1 MSSGDMSAAS
11 RAPGRRSPL
20 ASYAWSVVA
29 VAGATAVAWP
39 MFGRLQTSD
48 LALVYLL
55 ATIVVATRFGRGPS
69 VLASALGVAV
79 FDFCFVPPY
88 FSLAVRDDPYLL
100 TFVVM
105 LVVGLTVSTLATR
118 AHDQAEAAR
127 SHARW
132 TATLHAL
139 SHELAGARDPAAIG
153 ASGVRQVEE
162 ALGGTAAVFLP
173 GEDGSLS
180 EPDADGPPLSE
191 GDREAA
197 RQAFALG
204 AAVTRHTGTSG
215 AARAMYLPLRTAS
228 RTLGVL
234 AFHPPPA
241 PGAKTDPSRQ
251 QMLEALAQQVA
262 GALER
267 ALLAEESKLV
277 ELRART
283 EELRNALL
291 SSVSHDLRTPL
302 AAITGSATTLL
313 QDGVPLAPQQ
323 ADLVRTIQEE
333 AERLNRLVTNLLAMT
348 RVAGGLEPRKE
359 WVPLEEIVGSALER
373 LGPRLQGRIVQSRIP
388 EDLPLVPADPVLVEQ
403 VLVNLLENASRHTPA
418 GTPIDIA
425 ASRDG
430 DRVRV
435 EVFDRGPG
443 LAPGTEARVFE
454 KFFRGP
460 GAPAE
465 GSGLGLTI
473 CRGIVAAHGGT
484 IEAAN
489 RPEGGASFR
498 FTLPID
504 GQPPPMPEQETRT

>member
-1 MSSGDMSAAS
+1 MSSGDVSAAS
-11 RAPGRRSPL
+11 RAPSRRSPL
-20 ASYAWSVVA
+20 ASYAWSVLA
-29 VAGATAVAWP
+29 VAAATAVAWS
-39 MFGRLQTSD
+39 MFGRFQTSD

-55 ATIVVATRFGRGPS
+55 ATIVVATRLGRGPS
-69 VLASALGVAV
+69 VLATTLGVAV

-100 TFVVM
+100 TFAAM

-118 AHDQAEAAR
+118 ARDQADAAR
-127 SHARW
+127 AHAQW

-139 SHELAGARDPAAIG
+139 SHELAGARDPATIA
-153 ASGVRQVEE
+153 ASATRHVEG
-162 ALGGTAAVFLP
+162 ALGGTATVLLP
-173 GEDGSLS
+173 QEDGALS
-180 EPDADGPPLSE
+180 ERAGAGRMLEE
-191 GDREAA
+191 GEGEAA
-197 RQAFALG
+197 RRAFTL
-204 AAVTRHTGTSG
+204 AATVTRHTGTSG
-215 AARAMYLPLRTAS
+215 ATRAVYLPLRTAS

-234 AFHPPPA
+234 AFHPAAGTIPKADPA
-241 PGAKTDPSRQ
+241 RH

-262 GALER
+262 SALER
-267 ALLAEESKLV
+267 ALLAEESKMV

-313 QDGVPLAPQQ
+313 EDGAPLGPQQ
-323 ADLVRTIQEE
+323 ADLVRTIHEE

-373 LGPRLQGRIVQSRIP
+373 AGPRLEGRRVQSRIP
-388 EDLPLVPADPVLVEQ
+388 DDLPLVPADPVLIEQ
-403 VLVNLLENASRHTPA
+403 VLVNLLENAGRYTPA
-418 GTPIDIA
+418 GTPIDISV
-425 ASRDG
+425 SRDG

-435 EVFDRGPG
+435 EVLDRGPG
-443 LAPGTEARVFE
+443 LPAGTETRVFE

-460 GAPAE
+460 GAPAG

-473 CRGIVAAHGGT
+473 CRGIVAAHGGR

-504 GQPPPMPEQETRT
+504 GQPPPLPEREARP